1 MPWLRIGHVCAGP
14 VLTRVQSVPPSA
26 FSLESSA
33 LCSQFVMLLRAYLPA
48 GSQAQKEAQ
57 KPRQV
62 PIDEAAAAAVSAFV
76 CQVPADLLM
85 LCRGRLMFPLG
96 LSLKSKSATSVS
108 RTAFADAFSC
118 SLHSQ

>member
-1 MPWLRIGHVCAGP
+1 MPWLRIGPVCAGP

-33 LCSQFVMLLRAYLPA
+33 LCSQFVMLLSAYLPA
-48 GSQAQKEAQ
+48 ASQAQKEAQ

-62 PIDEAAAAAVSAFV
+62 PIDEAAVSAFV
-76 CQVPADLLM
+76 CQVPADFLM
-85 LCRGRLMFPLG
+85 LCRGRLMFPVG